1 MPDSINIF
9 SIHMPGEVLK
19 SVKINE
25 EGARSIYLSSKDG
38 QRLLSTGILSETLYK
53 ILLKYNQ
60 CQVKVSINIFEVY
73 ICQVWF

>member
-1 MPDSINIF
+1 
-9 SIHMPGEVLK
+9 MPGEVLK

-25 EGARSIYLSSKDG
+25 EGARSIYLSCKDG

-53 ILLKYNQ
+53 ISLKYNQ

-73 ICQVWF
+73 ICHLVWF

>member
-1 MPDSINIF
+1 MPS
-9 SIHMPGEVLK
+9 EVLK

-25 EGARSIYLSSKDG
+25 EGARSIYLSCKDG

-60 CQVKVSINIFEVY
+60 CHVKVSINIFEVY

>member
-1 MPDSINIF
+1 
-9 SIHMPGEVLK
+9 MPGEVLK

-25 EGARSIYLSSKDG
+25 EGARSIYLSCKDG
-38 QRLLSTGILSETLYK
+38 QSTGILSETLYK

>member
-1 MPDSINIF
+1 
-9 SIHMPGEVLK
+9 MPGEVLK

-25 EGARSIYLSSKDG
+25 EGARSIYLSCKDG

-60 CQVKVSINIFEVY
+60 C
-73 ICQVWF
+73 

>member
-1 MPDSINIF
+1 
-9 SIHMPGEVLK
+9 MPGEVLK

-25 EGARSIYLSSKDG
+25 EGARSIYISCKDG

-73 ICQVWF
+73 ICLVWF

>member
-1 MPDSINIF
+1 
-9 SIHMPGEVLK
+9 MPGEVLK

-25 EGARSIYLSSKDG
+25 EGARSIYLSCKDG

-60 CQVKVSINIFEVY
+60 CQVKVSINIFQVY

>member
-1 MPDSINIF
+1 
-9 SIHMPGEVLK
+9 MPGVVLK

-25 EGARSIYLSSKDG
+25 EGARSIYLSCKDG

>member
-1 MPDSINIF
+1 
-9 SIHMPGEVLK
+9 MPGEVLK

-25 EGARSIYLSSKDG
+25 EGARSIYLSCKDG

-53 ILLKYNQ
+53 ILLQYNQ

>member
-1 MPDSINIF
+1 
-9 SIHMPGEVLK
+9 MPGEVLK

-25 EGARSIYLSSKDG
+25 EGARSIYLSCKDG
-38 QRLLSTGILSETLYK
+38 QRLLSTGILSEAFYK

>member
-1 MPDSINIF
+1 
-9 SIHMPGEVLK
+9 MPGEVLK

-25 EGARSIYLSSKDG
+25 EGARSIYLSCKDG
-38 QRLLSTGILSETLYK
+38 QRPLSTGILSETLYK

>member
-1 MPDSINIF
+1 
-9 SIHMPGEVLK
+9 MPGEVLK

-25 EGARSIYLSSKDG
+25 EGGRSIYLSCKDG
-38 QRLLSTGILSETLYK
+38 QKLLSTGILSETLYK

>member
-1 MPDSINIF
+1 
-9 SIHMPGEVLK
+9 MPGEVLK

-25 EGARSIYLSSKDG
+25 EGARSIYLSCKDG
-38 QRLLSTGILSETLYK
+38 QRLLSTGILNETLYK
-53 ILLKYNQ
+53 ILFKYNQ

>member
-1 MPDSINIF
+1 
-9 SIHMPGEVLK
+9 MPGEVLK

-25 EGARSIYLSSKDG
+25 EGVRSIYLSCKDG

-53 ILLKYNQ
+53 ILLQYNQ

>member
-1 MPDSINIF
+1 
-9 SIHMPGEVLK
+9 MPGEVLK

-25 EGARSIYLSSKDG
+25 KGARSIYLSCKDG

>member
-1 MPDSINIF
+1 
-9 SIHMPGEVLK
+9 MPGEVLK

-25 EGARSIYLSSKDG
+25 EGARSIYLSCKDG

-53 ILLKYNQ
+53 FLLKYNQ

>member
-1 MPDSINIF
+1 
-9 SIHMPGEVLK
+9 MPGEVLK

-25 EGARSIYLSSKDG
+25 EGARSIYLSCKDG
-38 QRLLSTGILSETLYK
+38 QSLLSTGILSETLYK

>member
-1 MPDSINIF
+1 
-9 SIHMPGEVLK
+9 MPGEVLK

-25 EGARSIYLSSKDG
+25 EGARSIYLSCKDG

-60 CQVKVSINIFEVY
+60 CQVKVSINIFEVH

>member
-1 MPDSINIF
+1 
-9 SIHMPGEVLK
+9 MPGEVLK

-25 EGARSIYLSSKDG
+25 EGARSIYLSCKDG
-38 QRLLSTGILSETLYK
+38 QRLSSTGILSETFYK

>member
-1 MPDSINIF
+1 
-9 SIHMPGEVLK
+9 MPGEVLK

-25 EGARSIYLSSKDG
+25 EGARSIYLSCQDG

>member
-1 MPDSINIF
+1 
-9 SIHMPGEVLK
+9 MPGEVLK

-25 EGARSIYLSSKDG
+25 EGARSIYLSCKDG

-60 CQVKVSINIFEVY
+60 CQVKVSINIFEVS

>member
-1 MPDSINIF
+1 
-9 SIHMPGEVLK
+9 MPGEVLK

-25 EGARSIYLSSKDG
+25 EGARSIYLSCKDG
-38 QRLLSTGILSETLYK
+38 QGLLSTGILSETLYK

>member
-1 MPDSINIF
+1 
-9 SIHMPGEVLK
+9 MPGEVLK

-25 EGARSIYLSSKDG
+25 EGTRSIYLSCKDG

>member
-1 MPDSINIF
+1 
-9 SIHMPGEVLK
+9 MPGEVLK

-25 EGARSIYLSSKDG
+25 EGARSIYLSCKDG

-73 ICQVWF
+73 ICQLWFLKVLK

>member
-1 MPDSINIF
+1 
-9 SIHMPGEVLK
+9 MPGEVLK

-25 EGARSIYLSSKDG
+25 EGARSIYLSCKDG
-38 QRLLSTGILSETLYK
+38 QRLLSTGILSETLSK

-73 ICQVWF
+73 ICQMWF

>member
-1 MPDSINIF
+1 
-9 SIHMPGEVLK
+9 MPGEVLK

-25 EGARSIYLSSKDG
+25 EGARSIYLSCKDG
-38 QRLLSTGILSETLYK
+38 QRLLSTGILSETLCK

>member
-1 MPDSINIF
+1 
-9 SIHMPGEVLK
+9 MPGEVLK

-25 EGARSIYLSSKDG
+25 EGARSIYLSCKDG

-60 CQVKVSINIFEVY
+60 CQVKLSINIFEVY

>member
-1 MPDSINIF
+1 
-9 SIHMPGEVLK
+9 MPGGVLK

-25 EGARSIYLSSKDG
+25 EGARSIYLSCKDG

>member
-1 MPDSINIF
+1 
-9 SIHMPGEVLK
+9 MPGEVLK

-25 EGARSIYLSSKDG
+25 EGARSIYLSCKDS

>member
-1 MPDSINIF
+1 
-9 SIHMPGEVLK
+9 MPGEVLK

-25 EGARSIYLSSKDG
+25 EGARSIYLSCKDG
-38 QRLLSTGILSETLYK
+38 QRILSTGILSETLYK

-60 CQVKVSINIFEVY
+60 CQVKVSINIFEVC

>member
-1 MPDSINIF
+1 
-9 SIHMPGEVLK
+9 MPGEVIK
-19 SVKINE
+19 SIKINE
-25 EGARSIYLSSKDG
+25 EGARSIYLSCKDG

>member
-1 MPDSINIF
+1 
-9 SIHMPGEVLK
+9 MPGEVLK
-19 SVKINE
+19 SVKIYE
-25 EGARSIYLSSKDG
+25 EGARSIYLSCKDG

>member
-1 MPDSINIF
+1 
-9 SIHMPGEVLK
+9 MPGEVLK

-25 EGARSIYLSSKDG
+25 EGARSIYLSCKDG

-60 CQVKVSINIFEVY
+60 CQVKVSINIFAVY

>member
-1 MPDSINIF
+1 
-9 SIHMPGEVLK
+9 MPGEVLK
-19 SVKINE
+19 SAKIN
-25 EGARSIYLSSKDG
+25 EGARSIYLSCKDG

>member
-1 MPDSINIF
+1 MPD
-9 SIHMPGEVLK
+9 EVLK

-25 EGARSIYLSSKDG
+25 EGARSIYLSGKDG

-60 CQVKVSINIFEVY
+60 CQVKVSINIFEY
-73 ICQVWF
+73 TYARCGFKKC